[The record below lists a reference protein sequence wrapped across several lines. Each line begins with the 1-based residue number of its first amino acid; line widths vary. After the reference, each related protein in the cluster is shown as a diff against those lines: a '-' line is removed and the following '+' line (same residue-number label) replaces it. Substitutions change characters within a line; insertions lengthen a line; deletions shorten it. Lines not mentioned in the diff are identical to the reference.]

1 MSNRLIGISVAA
13 TMALTLSSFSPSFAA
28 FNKNRAYLTSNPN
41 AAAGGALWTS
51 AQYFDFSSTSAF
63 PGRTWPVLTKDDQ
76 SGFLGGEKF
85 AYFQIPPVNG
95 GGSQCYEISTAKGML
110 GAGGTQ
116 DAETV
121 NADTKL
127 FILNASATH
136 LYKMINDDFGGTR
149 YSKARIW
156 STSVNSLSFIVAAYS
171 TDYNNIDFYLIIKSL
186 KYGTLDACKGVGIPW
201 VNTETSPFQYP

>member
-1 MSNRLIGISVAA
+1 MSKRLIGISAA
-13 TMALTLSSFSPSFAA
+13 AALTLAALSPSFAA
-28 FNKNRAYLTSNPN
+28 FNKNRAYLSSNPN

-51 AQYFDFSSTSAF
+51 AQYFDFSATSPF
-63 PGRTWPVLTKDDQ
+63 PGRTWTTLAKDDQ

-110 GAGGTQ
+110 GAEGTQ

-136 LYKMINDDFGGTR
+136 LYKMISDDFGGTR
-149 YSKARIW
+149 YSKVRIW
-156 STSVNSLSFIVAAYS
+156 SSSVNSLSFILASYS
-171 TDYNNIDFYLIIKSL
+171 SASNNIDFYLIIKSL
-186 KYGTLDACKGVGIPW
+186 KIATLDACKGVGIPW